1 MAILRY
7 RGLPAGHDVLS
18 PFTARDGTCDTW
30 GWQMINLRDAIRIE
44 LDRERRRQELLQ
56 VGREL
61 RLAWTLGK
69 TTLYK
74 YMSLADHERRDRV
87 LDVLRNCRVYL
98 SAPSQLN
105 DSADCR
111 PRFELARP
119 LSDPDF
125 VRELQADEERMIAEE
140 RLTADEVDLLRAQYG
155 VTPERLAE
163 GVTENTRRELESKT
177 RIYCL
182 SARNTDSGMW
192 GLYAGLN
199 GVCLHFA
206 CHSGTVFGNA
216 RGVVYS
222 PKREPI
228 LIPIKYNNPDDIA
241 DRMAFIKGERWQ
253 GEEEY
258 RLVAFG
264 DSLGEDTPLLAEHF
278 VGFAPP
284 DLTGITFG
292 MNIDPGHRKLL
303 LDAIAAHPTPVLVFE
318 AVEGAGFDI
327 EVRPVIP

>member
-1 MAILRY
+1 MTN
-7 RGLPAGHDVLS
+7 LS
-18 PFTARDGTCDTW
+18 
-30 GWQMINLRDAIRIE
+30 DAIRIE

-56 VGREL
+56 VGRKL
-61 RLAWTLGK
+61 RLAWTFGK

-87 LDVLRNCRVYL
+87 QDVLRNSRVYL

-111 PRFELARP
+111 PRFELAKP

-125 VRELQADEERMIAEE
+125 VRELQADEGRMIAEQ
-140 RLTADEVDLLRAQYG
+140 RLTPDDVARLHAEHG
-155 VTPERLAE
+155 VAPERLAE
-163 GVTENTRRELESKT
+163 GVTENTRRELENKT

-206 CHSGTVFGNA
+206 CHSGSVFGNA

-222 PKREPI
+222 PTREPI
-228 LIPIKYNNPDDIA
+228 LIPISYNNPDDIA

-264 DSLGEDTPLLAEHF
+264 DSLGEDRPLIDDHF
-278 VGFAPP
+278 VGFAPL

-292 MNIDPGHRKLL
+292 INIEAKHRKLL
-303 LDAIAAHPTPVLVFE
+303 LDAIAARPTPVLVFE

>member
-1 MAILRY
+1 
-7 RGLPAGHDVLS
+7 
-18 PFTARDGTCDTW
+18 
-30 GWQMINLRDAIRIE
+30 MINLRDAIRIE

-56 VGREL
+56 VARGL
-61 RLAWTLGK
+61 RLAWAFGK

-74 YMSLADHERRDRV
+74 YMSLADQERRDRV
-87 LDVLRNCRVYL
+87 LDVLRNARVYL

-105 DSADCR
+105 DAADCR

-119 LSDPDF
+119 LTDPDF
-125 VRELQADEERMIAEE
+125 VGELQVDEERMIAEQS
-140 RLTADEVDLLRAQYG
+140 LTPEEVDRLRAQYG

-163 GVTENTRRELESKT
+163 GVTENTRRELEGKT

-206 CHSGTVFGNA
+206 CHSGSVFGNA
-216 RGVVYS
+216 RRVVYA
-222 PKREPI
+222 PTREPI
-228 LIPIKYNNPDDIA
+228 LIPIQYNNPDDIA

-264 DSLGEDTPLLAEHF
+264 DSLGEDTPLIDDHF

-292 MNIDPGHRKLL
+292 MNVDPGYRQLL
-303 LDAIAAHPTPVLVFE
+303 LDAIAARPTPVQVFE
-318 AVEGAGFDI
+318 AVEGTGFDI
-327 EVRPVIP
+327 EVRPTS